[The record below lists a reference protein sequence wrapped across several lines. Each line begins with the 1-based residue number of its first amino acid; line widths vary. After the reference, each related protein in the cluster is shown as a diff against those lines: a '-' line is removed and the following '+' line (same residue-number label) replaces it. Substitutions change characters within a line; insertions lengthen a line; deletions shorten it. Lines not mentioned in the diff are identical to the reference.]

1 MSGHSDQLS
10 VNLRRNVGGSNLIGS
25 LEIKDMTS
33 GIPIILTVYFYLAS
47 VKYCLCV
54 CNGSRLRYCNC
65 SLLVASTTLGY
76 TRLKPEQ
83 KCVIEAFLKGRD
95 VIVSVSTGSG
105 KSLCYAL
112 LPAAFDF
119 LRDGERSIVI
129 LVSPL
134 LEGEREV
141 LASLNVPLPATPTS
155 SPYRLTPLSR
165 AASSE
170 LASAFSFCSF
180 SSRPKQPR

>member
-1 MSGHSDQLS
+1 MARDW
-10 VNLRRNVGGSNLIGS
+10 
-25 LEIKDMTS
+25 
-33 GIPIILTVYFYLAS
+33 
-47 VKYCLCV
+47 
-54 CNGSRLRYCNC
+54 RYCNC
-65 SLLVASTTLGY
+65 SRFSGLHNTRLH
-76 TRLKPEQ
+76 RLKPEQ

-95 VIVSVSTGSG
+95 VFVSLPTGSG

-119 LRDGERSIVI
+119 LREGERSIVI

-141 LASLNVPLPATPTS
+141 LASLSVPLPATPTS

-170 LASAFSFCSF
+170 LASALSFCSF

>member
-1 MSGHSDQLS
+1 M
-10 VNLRRNVGGSNLIGS
+10 NLRRNVGGSNLIGS
-25 LEIKDMTS
+25 LEIKHMTS

-47 VKYCLCV
+47 VKYCV
-54 CNGSRLRYCNC
+54 CATLGYTH
-65 SLLVASTTLGY
+65 TTLGY

-83 KCVIEAFLKGRD
+83 KCVIEAFFKGRD
-95 VIVSVSTGSG
+95 VFVSLPTGSG

-119 LRDGERSIVI
+119 LREGERSIVI

-170 LASAFSFCSF
+170 LASALSFCSF

>member
-1 MSGHSDQLS
+1 M
-10 VNLRRNVGGSNLIGS
+10 NLRRNVGGSNLIGS
-25 LEIKDMTS
+25 LEIKHMTS

-47 VKYCLCV
+47 VKYCLCAMARDLGTV
-54 CNGSRLRYCNC
+54 TAAVLA
-65 SLLVASTTLGY
+65 ASTTLGY

-95 VIVSVSTGSG
+95 VFVSLPTGSG

-119 LRDGERSIVI
+119 LREGERSIVI

-134 LEGEREV
+134 LEGECEV

-170 LASAFSFCSF
+170 LASALSFCSF

>member
-1 MSGHSDQLS
+1 M
-10 VNLRRNVGGSNLIGS
+10 
-25 LEIKDMTS
+25 
-33 GIPIILTVYFYLAS
+33 
-47 VKYCLCV
+47 
-54 CNGSRLRYCNC
+54 
-65 SLLVASTTLGY
+65 
-76 TRLKPEQ
+76 
-83 KCVIEAFLKGRD
+83 IEAFLKERD
-95 VIVSVSTGSG
+95 VFVSLPTGSG

-119 LRDGERSIVI
+119 LREGERSIGI

-141 LASLNVPLPATPTS
+141 LASLNVPLPATS

-170 LASAFSFCSF
+170 LASALSFCSF
-180 SSRPKQPR
+180 SSRPEQPR